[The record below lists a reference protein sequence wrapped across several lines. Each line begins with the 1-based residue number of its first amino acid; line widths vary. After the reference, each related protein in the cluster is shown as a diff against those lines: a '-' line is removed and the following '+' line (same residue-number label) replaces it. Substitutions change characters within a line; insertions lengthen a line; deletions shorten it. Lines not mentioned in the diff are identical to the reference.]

1 MKLKMKKIGSLAAA
15 AAMCLSVLCACSE
28 SNRDSSE
35 SAADHSSAAIS
46 SSVSESSSADESSAA
61 DSSEDSSD
69 SSKEDTADSSG
80 KEDSDNNPD
89 GITPAMWTVTSP
101 NGNTMTMFGSIH
113 ALTDD
118 CYPLPEEIT
127 NAYENAD
134 ILAVE
139 CDVTVQTEDAEYQK
153 NLMKQMLYNDGS
165 KLSDHISEDAF
176 TALDTYM
183 QTWGMSAES
192 FEVYRPWAIDS
203 TLESL
208 VIMETGLDT
217 TKGIDLYFLN
227 LAHEENKEIYEIE
240 SVDFQMN
247 MLMNFSDDIYGTI
260 FKSYGEE
267 TADSQKQL
275 MNEMISAWKNGD
287 METFIEDQDEDES
300 GYSEEDLKNIKEYNN
315 ILLYDR
321 NINMVK
327 SAEQLMDEGKNVFY
341 VVGAAHYAGEGG
353 IIDLLEKDGYK
364 AERVEYG
371 K

>member
-1 MKLKMKKIGSLAAA
+1 
-15 AAMCLSVLCACSE
+15 
-28 SNRDSSE
+28 
-35 SAADHSSAAIS
+35 
-46 SSVSESSSADESSAA
+46 
-61 DSSEDSSD
+61 
-69 SSKEDTADSSG
+69 
-80 KEDSDNNPD
+80 
-89 GITPAMWTVTSP
+89 
-101 NGNTMTMFGSIH
+101 
-113 ALTDD
+113 
-118 CYPLPEEIT
+118 
-127 NAYENAD
+127 
-134 ILAVE
+134 
-139 CDVTVQTEDAEYQK
+139 
-153 NLMKQMLYNDGS
+153 
-165 KLSDHISEDAF
+165 
-176 TALDTYM
+176 
-183 QTWGMSAES
+183 
-192 FEVYRPWAIDS
+192 
-203 TLESL
+203 
-208 VIMETGLDT
+208 
-217 TKGIDLYFLN
+217 
-227 LAHEENKEIYEIE
+227 
-240 SVDFQMN
+240 MN